1 VAPQLTL
8 ANFMLRVGTY
18 MCAFHN
24 DIPQREI
31 GNPYENHGVFPNK
44 AGAMIW
50 LIKYKQLCNDKIVI
64 CRRVRV

>member
-24 DIPQREI
+24 DMLHNEI
-31 GNPYENHGVFPNK
+31 GKPYEKHGIFPK
-44 AGAMIW
+44 IVDMVIW
-50 LIKYKQLCNDKIVI
+50 LIKYKQLSNDRSVI
-64 CRRVRV
+64 WRRVRV